1 MKKPTYRRLA
11 QQQPLLAEKKRS
23 LLILLLS
30 LLLVAVVSA
39 GTTLAYYTGDAGE
52 KTNVLSFHENILAK
66 LDENN
71 WDADQGLTMVPGK
84 ELRKD
89 PVITNLG
96 QLDEYVAIKLTFQR
110 SDQATTLTQAD
121 YERLLSLITIN
132 WNVGDGAS
140 QWKCVDGEGTPTQIY
155 VYNQSLSPGEVT
167 DALLHTV
174 RIHTKSDKDKPM
186 TEADLRWLQGVKL
199 ENGQPVADAAGL
211 GGFNIQVEGAAIQAD
226 TLSSPADAY
235 EGLLALF
242 S

>member
-1 MKKPTYRRLA
+1 MRVML
-11 QQQPLLAEKKRS
+11 KKRS
-23 LLILLLS
+23 LLITLLS
-30 LLLVAVVSA
+30 LALVAVVSA
-39 GTTLAYYTGDAGE
+39 GVTLAYYTGDAGE
-52 KTNVLSFHENILAK
+52 KTNVLSFHENILAR

-71 WDADQGLTMVPGK
+71 WDAEQGLTMVPGK

-96 QLDEYVAIKLTFQR
+96 QLDEYVAIRLTFQR

-121 YERLLSLITIN
+121 YERLLSLITIG

-140 QWKCVDGEGTPTQIY
+140 QWTLVSGGGTPEQVY

-167 DALLHTV
+167 DALLNTV
-174 RIHTKSDKDKPM
+174 RIHTKSDTDKPM

-199 ENGQPVADAAGL
+199 ENGQPVADESAL

-226 TLSSPADAY
+226 SLSSPADAY